1 MAVKKRKHV
10 SKRTASRKPTK
21 AKKGGLDNDFMIIS
35 GGGLIIIVIALAFV
49 YGG

>member
-10 SKRTASRKPTK
+10 AKRSASRKPLKTK
-21 AKKGGLDNDFMIIS
+21 RTGLDNDFMIIS